1 MHSRS
6 GTCWIRFAVT
16 GADSLELKFGNSPW
30 LRAVHS
36 LVSAS
41 GVLAVLISP
50 ANAVWKAS
58 AIVLLLLVALAIH
71 FRSSKINGRGTICL
85 QQDGTAELLTPDGHK
100 ARVVLHANGW
110 ATRWLCVLRLYESE
124 KHRHHYCVICA
135 SENPPDPYR
144 RLLVNLRMRSSDANI
159 RRAIW

>member
-1 MHSRS
+1 MHSHS
-6 GTCWIRFAVT
+6 GNCWSRFAVL

-58 AIVLLLLVALAIH
+58 AIGLLLLVALAIH
-71 FRSSKINGRGTICL
+71 FRSSNMNGRGTICL
-85 QQDGTAELLTPDGHK
+85 QQDGTAQLLTPDGHK
-100 ARVVLHANGW
+100 ASAVLHANGW
-110 ATRWLCVLRLYESE
+110 ATRWLCVLRLYESA

-144 RLLVNLRMRSSDANI
+144 RLLVNLRMRSSDATV
-159 RRAIW
+159 RRTIW

>member
-1 MHSRS
+1 M
-6 GTCWIRFAVT
+6 T
-16 GADSLELKFGNSPW
+16 GAESLELKFGNSPW

-36 LVSAS
+36 LGSAS

-58 AIVLLLLVALAIH
+58 AIVLLLLVALTIH
-71 FRSSKINGRGTICL
+71 FRSSNKNGYGTICL
-85 QQDGTAELLTPDGHK
+85 QQDGTAQLFTRDGQK
-100 ARVVLHANGW
+100 ARVVLPANGW
-110 ATRWLCVLRLYESE
+110 VTRWLCVLRLYESE

-135 SENPPDPYR
+135 SENQPDPYR

-159 RRAIW
+159 RKAFW